1 MGATP
6 DLPYQTIIREY
17 RGAESVARGLA
28 AIDAERLAEQGWRVE
43 SEELEDVTKRAG
55 CVVALLD
62 LALDTIG
69 FGRWGE
75 EKKYVLRVTY
85 ARGKPSDPEPSAK

>member
-1 MGATP
+1 MT

-28 AIDAERLAEQGWRVE
+28 AIDTERLAEQGWRAE
-43 SEELEDVTKRAG
+43 SEELAEVTKEAG
-55 CVVALLD
+55 CAVTLLD
-62 LALDTIG
+62 LALDI
-69 FGRWGE
+69 FGCGVLGE

-85 ARGKPSDPEPSAK
+85 ALGKPSDPEPPSKYLI